1 MRCELVQGVL
11 AHGGIVYLVFLF
23 FSPFLRDGEG
33 VDCNCFCYHWHL
45 FVSTIFVIDK
55 RGMMLTGF

>member
-1 MRCELVQGVL
+1 MYWCM
-11 AHGGIVYLVFLF
+11 GGIVYLVFLF
-23 FSPFLRDGEG
+23 FPLFLRDGEG